1 MATKPLTWACSAAPV
16 SRWVRGMYYFPI
28 NLDLRGK
35 RCVVVGGGE
44 VAERR
49 AEALL
54 GCGADVLVVSPKVTT
69 VLQELVERGEVRLAE
84 RPFAPADVQSAF
96 LVMSATDS
104 REVNAEVSRLARNVG
119 ILVSVADD
127 AALSDFI
134 MPATIRRNAFQI
146 SVCTSGK
153 SPALAKRVRQ
163 ELEDSYGEEYGLLV
177 EILGEIREVV
187 KAERADQGD
196 RQAVFES
203 ILDSDVIDLLAAG
216 KVAEAK
222 SRAWDILEDAKS
234 GLGNARGGQS

>member
-1 MATKPLTWACSAAPV
+1 MH
-16 SRWVRGMYYFPI
+16 YFPI

-35 RCVVVGGGE
+35 RCVVVGGGG

-49 AEALL
+49 VEVLL
-54 GCGADVLVVSPKVTT
+54 DCGADVLVVSPKVTT
-69 VLQELVERGEVRLAE
+69 VLEELAGRGEMTLVE
-84 RPFAPADVQSAF
+84 RPFAPEDVRDAF
-96 LVMSATDS
+96 LVMSATDD
-104 REVNAEVSRLARNVG
+104 REVNAEVSRLARNAG

-127 AALSDFI
+127 PAISDFI
-134 MPATIRRNAFQI
+134 MPATVRRGAFQI

-163 ELEDSYGEEYGLLV
+163 ELEGSYGEEYGLLV
-177 EILGEIREVV
+177 EILGDIREAV
-187 KAERADQGD
+187 KAEHADQGD

-222 SRAWDILEDAKS
+222 SRVRQILEDAKS
-234 GLGNARGGQS
+234 GLGNGRGGQS